1 MKRVSVFTGALLTV
15 LVIAIPALA
24 VEDGIIDTS
33 STAPN
38 ADITHADFERVI
50 MNTTEGP
57 VDVAPRDLRMA
68 EYPIVT
74 MLAVTVGTFDDGIW
88 TIGTLEAGQ
97 TAMIVYTGDA
107 PPPPTTTTAA
117 AAATAVATSTTDSRE
132 ELPFTGQ
139 RDDLAAF
146 AFTGL
151 ALIGLGAST
160 LWVTRN

>member
-1 MKRVSVFTGALLTV
+1 MKRFSVFTGALLTV
-15 LVIAIPALA
+15 LVIAIPAFA

-74 MLAVTVGTFDDGIW
+74 MLAVTVGSFDDGIW

-97 TAMIVYTGDA
+97 TATIVYTGDA
-107 PPPPTTTTAA
+107 P
-117 AAATAVATSTTDSRE
+117 E
-132 ELPFTGQ
+132 GLPFTGQ
-139 RDDLAAF
+139 RDDLAAL

-160 LWVTRN
+160 LRVTRN

>member
-1 MKRVSVFTGALLTV
+1 MIV

-74 MLAVTVGTFDDGIW
+74 MLAATVGSFDDGIW
-88 TIGTLEAGQ
+88 TIGTLEAGE
-97 TAMIVYTGDA
+97 TATIVYTGDA
-107 PPPPTTTTAA
+107 P
-117 AAATAVATSTTDSRE
+117 E
-132 ELPFTGQ
+132 GLPFTGQ
-139 RDDLAAF
+139 RDDLAAL